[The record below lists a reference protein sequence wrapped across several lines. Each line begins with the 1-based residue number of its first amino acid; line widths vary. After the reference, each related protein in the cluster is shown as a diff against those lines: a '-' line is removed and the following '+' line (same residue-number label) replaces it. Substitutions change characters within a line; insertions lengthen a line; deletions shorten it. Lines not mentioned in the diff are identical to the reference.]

1 MARRTSDDFRYQY
14 YVARAIEVVAVDR
27 GRWTRQEIAA
37 RAAIDPQSF
46 SRKMNLERHFMLHE
60 IVQIAEALGM
70 TPHELL
76 GIAETRRAEDPYQD
90 EHDRLEEND
99 TLSRK
104 MRNDQH
110 QMLERMTT
118 GSGDHIPRERR
129 LG

>member
-14 YVARAIEVVAVDR
+14 YVARAIEVAAVDR

-60 IVQIAEALGM
+60 IVQVADALGLS
-70 TPHELL
+70 PHELL
-76 GIAETRRAEDPYQD
+76 GMAESRRAEDPHRD
-90 EHDRLEEND
+90 GHDQLEMND
-99 TLSRK
+99 ALSRK
-104 MRNDQH
+104 MRNEQH
-110 QMLERMTT
+110 QLLERMTT
-118 GSGDHIPRERR
+118 GSSDHISDERR